1 MRSSRRNREGW
12 TWVVGRGT
20 SALVV
25 RLMVMPLVGLDFTS
39 SIIFWLDASYMLNFH
54 HGGFYKVVTTELL
67 ALTSH
72 KYGVGFS
79 K

>member
-1 MRSSRRNREGW
+1 MRSSRRNRDGW
-12 TWVVGRGT
+12 TWVVGRDT

-54 HGGFYKVVTTELL
+54 HGGFYKVVTTKLL
-67 ALTSH
+67 ALT
-72 KYGVGFS
+72 
-79 K
+79 